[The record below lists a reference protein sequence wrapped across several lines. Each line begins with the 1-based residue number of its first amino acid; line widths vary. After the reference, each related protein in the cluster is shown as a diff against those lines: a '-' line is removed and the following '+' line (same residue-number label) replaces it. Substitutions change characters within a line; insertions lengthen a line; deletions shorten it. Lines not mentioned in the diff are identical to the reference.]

1 MKFLHKPIFLILAL
15 FLVILLSLKHNFE
28 VYSQIIGNPELL
40 EFLEHYQS
48 YEVFYTL
55 LMMLAFDFAIL
66 MLAVRGNRNA
76 AITYSI
82 FTFILNA
89 YFYLIKIAN
98 ISEWHQAIPG
108 LIFAGMTAYSIYYFS
123 EEFAL
128 SFRKQDFLTQLKLEV
143 EKLSNRLETALTQN
157 SGLRMDLI
165 KLGLSL
171 EHTEKD
177 CQMHLS
183 GLEALSL
190 EHQEALAKI
199 QELEQGKYKLE
210 KRLQKAKK
218 EEAKSKEE
226 LIRKFEGKSSS
237 SLQDA
242 KKYRERQL
250 EENDLNE
257 TKRINMKRELAVIE
271 ELLSQPA

>member
-1 MKFLHKPIFLILAL
+1 MKFFHKPIFLILAL

-48 YEVFYTL
+48 YEVLYTL

-66 MLAVRGNRNA
+66 MLAIRGNRNA

-128 SFRKQDFLTQLKLEV
+128 SFRKQDFLTQLQLQV
-143 EKLSNRLETALTQN
+143 EKLSNRLQSALTQN

-165 KLGLSL
+165 KMELSL

-177 CQMHLS
+177 RKMHLS

-190 EHQEALAKI
+190 EHQEALVKI
-199 QELEQGKYKLE
+199 QELEQAKHKLE

-218 EEAKSKEE
+218 EEAKSREE
-226 LIRKFEGKSSS
+226 LIRKFSGKSLN

-250 EENDLNE
+250 EGNDLNE
-257 TKRINMKRELAVIE
+257 TKQVNMKRELEIIE